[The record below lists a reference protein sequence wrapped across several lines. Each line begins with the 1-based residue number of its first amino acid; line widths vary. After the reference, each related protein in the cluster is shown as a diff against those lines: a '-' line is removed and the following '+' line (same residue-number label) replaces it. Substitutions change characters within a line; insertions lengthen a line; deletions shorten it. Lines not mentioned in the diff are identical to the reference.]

1 MTSPLLSRQW
11 TFVARTTLTTPKGVR
26 GQEEKWSIL
35 SCVIIITFAVR
46 HKSTE
51 TPNHQGKGSIQCVD
65 KFIFLGEAQ
74 TIIMLKPT
82 TYTCPCSSL
91 TARGRGRG
99 RERQE
104 TRKSWD
110 SHTLDRDYTVSWF
123 LLRHD
128 LFRNWVTQVPPD

>member
-11 TFVARTTLTTPKGVR
+11 TFVARTTLTTPKAVR

-51 TPNHQGKGSIQCVD
+51 TPNHQGKEYIQCVD
-65 KFIFLGEAQ
+65 KFMFLGEAQ

-104 TRKSWD
+104 TRKSGILTHLIAIIPFHG
-110 SHTLDRDYTVSWF
+110 SC
-123 LLRHD
+123 
-128 LFRNWVTQVPPD
+128 

>member
-11 TFVARTTLTTPKGVR
+11 TFVARTTLTTPKAVR
-26 GQEEKWSIL
+26 GQEERNGLYYHVS
-35 SCVIIITFAVR
+35 SSSSFAVR

-51 TPNHQGKGSIQCVD
+51 TPNHQGKEYIQCVD
-65 KFIFLGEAQ
+65 KFMFLGEAQ

-99 RERQE
+99 RERDKKHVRVGIL
-104 TRKSWD
+104 THLIAIIPFHGSC
-110 SHTLDRDYTVSWF
+110 
-123 LLRHD
+123 
-128 LFRNWVTQVPPD
+128 